1 MRAEAEAAAQKR
13 MAEAQEL
20 GEQARAKREEEEAAE
35 ALLREEQEREAEEA
49 RKAAREEAIKEGSDQ
64 QQTVD
69 LDATRDL
76 MRQYEQEFN
85 DNYSAGASPSSD
97 FGF

>member
-1 MRAEAEAAAQKR
+1 MRAEAKAAAQKR
-13 MAEAQEL
+13 MAEAQGL

-49 RKAAREEAIKEGSDQ
+49 RKAAREEAIKEVNDQ